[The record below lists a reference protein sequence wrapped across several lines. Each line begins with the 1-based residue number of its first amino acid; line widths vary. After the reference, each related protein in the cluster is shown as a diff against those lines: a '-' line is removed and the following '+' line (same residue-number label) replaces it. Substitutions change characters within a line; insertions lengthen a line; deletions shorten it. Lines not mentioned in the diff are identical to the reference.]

1 MSSDFNFDG
10 NVILDHQDVRT
21 VTRTLK
27 SIQARKSHL
36 LVSIESRIYY
46 PLFAASNYIKI
57 KPFLLL
63 CHNSSLQSL
72 PEVTVKLLLMD
83 LIRDKQRLKKLLSNE
98 LSNEIAFNESLTF
111 KCLLGFEFI
120 VPPSDELSVSSVTD
134 YPFYTYVAKQYCVFI
149 IGFNYT
155 HRH

>member
-1 MSSDFNFDG
+1 MSSDFDLNG
-10 NVILDHQDVRT
+10 SVILNHQDFRT
-21 VTRTLK
+21 VSKTSK
-27 SIQARKSHL
+27 SIKAKKSHL

-46 PLFAASNYIKI
+46 PLFAASNCIKI
-57 KPFLLL
+57 KPFVLL

-72 PEVTVKLLLMD
+72 PEVTAKLLLLD

-98 LSNEIAFNESLTF
+98 FSNEIAFNETITF

-120 VPPSDELSVSSVTD
+120 VPLSDEHSVSSATD
-134 YPFYTYVAKQYCVFI
+134 YHFYTYVAKQYYVFI

-155 HRH
+155 HKH